1 MIGYYVVGGVV
12 VAGVIALIP
21 VMYTLTTLYPYSY
34 PNARVRARK
43 NKLVSDQ
50 TLQNYV
56 QRPLEDIL
64 YTLEDEGL
72 PELTPYLEPDVTYA
86 SIDNALR
93 NHFIAEIQELRR
105 ISPEPVKSFLK
116 AYLEKFKVRLIKNV
130 VRRQNTTLTETTSL
144 LPRGLRFSIQ
154 FRELTEPTLK
164 DLEQELTGT
173 PYRPL
178 LEKHLEQIRE
188 GNLYDFEHDLN
199 ILYLERLH
207 KQAKSENTKKYV
219 KKHIDRLNLTASLKN
234 ANEYAKGGRINRET
248 LHNATTLK
256 EYKDA
261 LQDAGYEIEAN
272 TPQELETGFKH
283 HIERFAHTL
292 LGKQPLSDAGI
303 VAYLIL
309 KSRNMEKL
317 NILLKLK
324 YHDTEPHKIL
334 DALNI

>member
-1 MIGYYVVGGVV
+1 
-12 VAGVIALIP
+12 
-21 VMYTLTTLYPYSY
+21 
-34 PNARVRARK
+34 VRARK

-56 QRPLEDIL
+56 QRPLEDVL

-72 PELTPYLEPDVTYA
+72 PELTAYLEPDVTYA

-173 PYRPL
+173 PYRAV
-178 LEKHLEQIRE
+178 LEKHLDQIRE

-207 KQAKSENTKKYV
+207 KKAQSKNTKKYV

-234 ANEYAKGGRINRET
+234 TDEYAKGGRINREA
-248 LHNATTLK
+248 LHNATTLQQYK
-256 EYKDA
+256 EA
-261 LQDAGYEIEAN
+261 LHDAGYDIEAK
-272 TPQELETGFKH
+272 TLQELETGFKQ

-334 DALNI
+334 DALNL